1 MASPQL
7 LKRYVPGHFNDPVGL
22 AVRLLRTGDP
32 AAWFARA
39 AAAAGVAAAPLDAL
53 LQRAERRYLES
64 PAQAK
69 LPLLFICGPPRS
81 GTTVVYQTLVNH
93 LPVAYLSNLTA
104 LFPRSPLTAQRLLG
118 RFLRRPDS
126 TARSYYGR
134 TAGLNGTND
143 ALYIWDRWL
152 GADRRR
158 PPQSLSAD
166 AQSDMR
172 RFFAACGRLFGHA
185 LVNKNNNLN
194 ASAHLVAQCLPEA
207 HFICLARNRRDLA
220 QSLYR
225 ARCDIHGAPDQP
237 YGLDA
242 NCGLTANPVRSVCE
256 QVAWFERLAIEQR
269 QRIGE
274 KRFWIVQY
282 EDFCRDP
289 SDLVRRVANEVL
301 GDARCVREPL
311 AAAYRIPS
319 RDKVAADIA
328 ARIDAELARLPP
340 A

>member
-1 MASPQL
+1 M
-7 LKRYVPGHFNDPVGL
+7 
-22 AVRLLRTGDP
+22 RTGDP
-32 AAWFARA
+32 AAWFAMA
-39 AAAAGVAAAPLDAL
+39 AAAAGIAAAPLDAL

-64 PAQAK
+64 PAPAN

-118 RFLRRPDS
+118 RFLGRSKS

-152 GADRRR
+152 GAERAH

-166 AQSDMR
+166 AQSDMQ

-194 ASAHLVAQCLPEA
+194 ASAHLVAECLPNA
-207 HFICLARNRRDLA
+207 RIICLARNRRDLA

-225 ARCDIHGAPDQP
+225 ARCDIHGAPDHP
-237 YGLDA
+237 YGLEA
-242 NCGLTANPVRSVCE
+242 NGGLTANPVRSICE
-256 QVAWFERLAIEQR
+256 QVIWFERLANKQR
-269 QRIGE
+269 ERIGE

-282 EDFCRDP
+282 EDFCCDP
-289 SDLVRRVANEVL
+289 RHLVRRVADEVL
-301 GDARCVREPL
+301 GDAQCVREPL
-311 AAAYRIPS
+311 QAAYRISS
-319 RDKVAADIA
+319 REKVSAEIA
-328 ARIDAELARLPP
+328 VEIDAELATLAPGQSF
-340 A
+340 

>member
-1 MASPQL
+1 M
-7 LKRYVPGHFNDPVGL
+7 
-22 AVRLLRTGDP
+22 RTGDP
-32 AAWFARA
+32 AAWFAMA
-39 AAAAGVAAAPLDAL
+39 AAAAGVAASPLDAL
-53 LQRAERRYLES
+53 LQRAERRYLDS
-64 PAQAK
+64 TAPAN

-118 RFLRRPDS
+118 RFLGPSES

-152 GADRRR
+152 GADRAH

-166 AQSDMR
+166 AQSDMQ

-194 ASAHLVAQCLPEA
+194 ASAHLVAECLPEA

-242 NCGLTANPVRSVCE
+242 NCELTTNPVRSVCE

-269 QRIGE
+269 DRIGE

-289 SDLVRRVANEVL
+289 SGLVRRVADEVL
-301 GDARCVREPL
+301 GDAQCVREALP
-311 AAAYRIPS
+311 AAYRIS
-319 RDKVAADIA
+319 SHEKVSAKVAVE
-328 ARIDAELARLPP
+328 IDAELATMAPGRSL
-340 A
+340 